1 MEELSDSPN
10 QYSSPSRGHYDASF
24 NVEDFGRHEPPFESR
39 ATDPVAGHP
48 SGARNISAFS
58 TRSQPLRHL
67 KPFSEVAVSRTAR
80 ISQGEARRYSSLSRI
95 TLAQRLLDKLR
106 RQTELKRS
114 GNSRA
119 SLWWKNHHGLLAD
132 AGCLA
137 LANQD
142 ACCPRGVPVG
152 TESDSASDN

>member
-24 NVEDFGRHEPPFESR
+24 NVGDFGRHEPPFKSR

-119 SLWWKNHHGLLAD
+119 SRSLLAD

-142 ACCPRGVPVG
+142 TCCPRGVPVG